1 MDVSGQNTGNDTF
14 SVLYC
19 ARFCIPSFHKS
30 VELFGT
36 SIASLDP
43 ETVELPAFSILS
55 AMFYRSVWP
64 VLEKL
69 NLALMPCLNVL
80 HMIVKLAYFG
90 PRSNILNLFQVG
102 EMKKGDTV
110 LVTGEI
116 SHSNYK
122 LTSLYFC

>member
-64 VLEKL
+64 AREAKPHSDAMLECSVHDCET
-69 NLALMPCLNVL
+69 CL
-80 HMIVKLAYFG
+80 FW
-90 PRSNILNLFQVG
+90 PQV
-102 EMKKGDTV
+102 
-110 LVTGEI
+110 
-116 SHSNYK
+116 
-122 LTSLYFC
+122 

>member
-1 MDVSGQNTGNDTF
+1 MYVSGQNTGNDTF

-19 ARFCIPSFHKS
+19 ARFRIPSFHKS

-64 VLEKL
+64 AREAKP
-69 NLALMPCLNVL
+69 LMPCLNVL
-80 HMIVKLAYFG
+80 HMIVKL
-90 PRSNILNLFQVG
+90 ILAAG
-102 EMKKGDTV
+102 
-110 LVTGEI
+110 
-116 SHSNYK
+116 
-122 LTSLYFC
+122 LTF